1 MLSILSTVSKGSP
14 TKGLHGPPPQ
24 QPLGTGNAGCTGTRL
39 VGLGKQ
45 MARLTMEGLFVIAD
59 EDGQP
64 FSRCVPACSRVCCAG
79 LDRKSQGLP
88 IHRRVK
94 EMQRRRQLGAAVIIP
109 WGSNVTRPDTQTVLL
124 EGGDPLCGA
133 EQQAVS
139 FLTPPQGDSA

>member
-1 MLSILSTVSKGSP
+1 M
-14 TKGLHGPPPQ
+14 
-24 QPLGTGNAGCTGTRL
+24 
-39 VGLGKQ
+39 GLGKQ

-59 EDGQP
+59 EDGRP

-139 FLTPPQGDSA
+139 FLTPPRGGGGSA

>member
-1 MLSILSTVSKGSP
+1 M
-14 TKGLHGPPPQ
+14 
-24 QPLGTGNAGCTGTRL
+24 

-59 EDGQP
+59 EDGRP
-64 FSRCVPACSRVCCAG
+64 FSRCVPTCSRVCCAG
-79 LDRKSQGLP
+79 LVRKSQGLP

-124 EGGDPLCGA
+124 EGGDPLRGA

-139 FLTPPQGDSA
+139 FLTPPRGRFSMRYRLTWAVLEAPEETTVLEAV